1 MFDILGKQFEKPEGL
16 LGKLAGKIMYFENRK
31 INKWTIVQLQI
42 NRRDSI
48 LEVGFGPGYSIK
60 HIMDH
65 WRHAETDGV
74 DVSEDMKAAA
84 AKLNDD
90 YIQQGKV
97 RLFVKDIHD
106 YFPDKKYNKI
116 FSVNNYPLWTKPR
129 ESLQH
134 LHGMLEKDG
143 VIAITV
149 QPREEGADETITKNL
164 GQVIKADM
172 EAAGFHSIS
181 ISYKEARPVLTV
193 CVTGIK

>member
-31 INKWTIVQLQI
+31 INKWTIEHLQI
-42 NRRDSI
+42 KRRDSV

-65 WRHAETDGV
+65 CRHAETDGV
-74 DVSEDMKAAA
+74 DVSKDMEAAA

-106 YFPDKKYNKI
+106 YFPDKNIIKSFQSTIIPSGQNLENP
-116 FSVNNYPLWTKPR
+116 FSTCMGW
-129 ESLQH
+129 
-134 LHGMLEKDG
+134 KDG

-149 QPREEGADETITKNL
+149 QPREEGANESITKNL
-164 GQVIKADM
+164 GQIIKADM

-181 ISYKEARPVLTV
+181 IFYKEARPVLTV